1 MRREPGGL
9 IRGKGAEL
17 DKASC
22 TRECEQAWEG
32 PHNRTPGCLR
42 TRFLPVG
49 TVDLLVQIILVR
61 TVLRAAGVDQPACLY
76 LLNTSRSPCL
86 QVVTTKMS
94 PVTTNVPWG
103 GGGGQDLPGWEELPL
118 GNVGPCVTAS
128 SSFLRETRS
137 CLARSFFGKCFFLCE
152 ALRDPA

>member
-1 MRREPGGL
+1 MVSSEGE
-9 IRGKGAEL
+9 GAEL

-49 TVDLLVQIILVR
+49 TVDLLVQIITVR
-61 TVLRAAGVDQPACLY
+61 TILRAAGVDQPACLPVP
-76 LLNTSRSPCL
+76 LNTSRSPRL
-86 QVVTTKMS
+86 QAVTTKMS

-103 GGGGQDLPGWEELPL
+103 GGWGSGSSWLGRTASE

-128 SSFLRETRS
+128 SSFLRETKKLS
-137 CLARSFFGKCFFLCE
+137 QIFLWQVF
-152 ALRDPA
+152 LFV